1 MTALD
6 SDHDDQKVR
15 ETLDLL
21 AGISEPLARALG
33 EGCEVVVHDLTNLDN
48 SVYAIAG
55 GVTGRQVGAPPTNL
69 LLQHVLSGAQG
80 DVIGYPTSLPGGRT
94 GRSSTIIIREP
105 ESGTPMAALCLNID
119 VTNVRIAHE
128 MLGSL
133 LATDQR
139 TTSATAESTAEAEP
153 TETFP
158 HTVSELTSQ
167 IVAEVI
173 ASAAVPVEL
182 MKKAHKLEVVA
193 ELDRRG
199 VFQVKEAVAGVA
211 AALDVTRYTIYNYIN
226 ELQGRAPEGQA

>member
-1 MTALD
+1 MTALN
-6 SDHDDQKVR
+6 SDRYDQKVR
-15 ETLDLL
+15 ETLELL

-33 EGCEVVVHDLTNLDN
+33 EGCEVVIHDLTNLDN

-55 GVTGRQVGAPPTNL
+55 GVTGREVGAPPTNL

-119 VTNVRIAHE
+119 VTNVRLAHD

-133 LATDQR
+133 LATPPPVAE
-139 TTSATAESTAEAEP
+139 TSEEP
-153 TETFP
+153 DTGEVFP
-158 HTVSELTSQ
+158 HTVSELTAQ

-173 ASAAVPVEL
+173 ASADVPVEL
-182 MKKAHKLEVVA
+182 MKKPHKLEVVA

-211 AALDVTRYTIYNYIN
+211 SALDVTRYTIYNYIN
-226 ELQGRAPEGQA
+226 ELQGRAPEGQS